1 MTLAFKWY
9 YRYKGE
15 GSAEYDQFIEL
26 FKCSFD
32 IYFLLSCWR
41 GFLVFCQTREK
52 VYTIEI
58 SLCAATD

>member
-32 IYFLLSCWR
+32 IYFLLSRWR
-41 GFLVFCQTREK
+41 GFLVFCQT
-52 VYTIEI
+52 
-58 SLCAATD
+58 

>member
-32 IYFLLSCWR
+32 IYFFVVMLE
-41 GFLVFCQTREK
+41 GFLVFCQRQEK
-52 VYTIEI
+52 VYSTEI
-58 SLCAATD
+58 LG